1 MFSESYTEPR
11 SAIRDAIR
19 TFFSFLD
26 RSVYALLGIVY
37 QLFFSVASAD
47 IFSTG
52 VITRFYQRVQLII
65 GIFVL
70 FQLAMTVLRGIVNPD
85 SFNDSKKGAYNLIM
99 RICTALVM
107 LSLIVPIN
115 IPSASNEFEK
125 QINNNGL
132 LFGTLYSL
140 QHRILK
146 NNTIGK
152 MVMGVKE
159 DESNF
164 LAGEDDEGLKTS
176 SNIFTSTIIKGFY
189 RINLLP
195 ETDTFKYKQE
205 EGKEPDQI
213 NENRMCQDIDD
224 TIINEYKKV
233 DANPGKI
240 ISYVNETCNP
250 DDSVLRAAG
259 ITDTKGKMYVFTYMP
274 LVSTIIGVI
283 FVIILLGFCVDVAM
297 RAIKLAVL
305 RLLAPIPIISYM
317 DPKGGKDNAFD
328 AWVKALTSTYLDLF
342 IRIAAV
348 YFILYIIQEMLT
360 KGIVTS
366 STGVLKVFTYIF
378 ICIGLFYFAKE
389 APKFIKQILG
399 IKDDGAGIFS
409 GVGKVLG
416 MGAAAGGMIGSGI
429 ASARA
434 SEMAD
439 KTREAFGKAPQGASE
454 RLRNRGKHLLA
465 GITGGV
471 AGGIT
476 GAAAAVNAKDHRF
489 KNTMEAMQKRNAAQ
503 LAKGNDGS
511 TLFGRMGSTLKQ
523 FGTGD
528 TSAAA
533 IDRQI
538 STNKTRIDALK
549 AVKSRVSSEM
559 IKADWTGAE
568 LKKGDK
574 YLMRGA
580 NKNNNGA
587 TEDVTGRINYK
598 DFMAR
603 KSAAEAAGKTHFDI
617 VTRQANGST
626 GSYTISME
634 DAERYKG
641 FLLKENENDYISTHT
656 SDERRKALEDAGFKI
671 DDRLMTLI
679 NNANIT
685 GTVNVD
691 AARNSD
697 GSLNDDAFKS
707 ENLRNVTDRDS
718 INKGIEAYED
728 YNSELNRRNAI
739 SKANDRY
746 SSKK

>member
-416 MGAAAGGMIGSGI
+416 MGAAAGGMIGSGL

-434 SEMAD
+434 SKMAD
-439 KTREAFGKAPQGASE
+439 QTREAFGQAPEDSSK

-511 TLFGRMGSTLKQ
+511 TLFGRMGSSMKQ

-528 TSAAA
+528 TSAAS
-533 IDRQI
+533 IERQI
-538 STNKTRIDALK
+538 STNKARIDSLK
-549 AVKSRVSSEM
+549 AIKSRVSSEM
-559 IKADWTGAE
+559 IKSEYTSGSLGIKDSAG
-568 LKKGDK
+568 K
-574 YLMRGA
+574 YVRA
-580 NKNNNGA
+580 
-587 TEDVTGRINYK
+587 NYK
-598 DFMAR
+598 SFMA
-603 KSAAEAAGKTHFDI
+603 AYEAAKTAKSNT
-617 VTRQANGST
+617 VTFKNTAT
-626 GSYTISME
+626 GQDYTISME
-634 DAERYKG
+634 EAEMRKG
-641 FLLKENENDYISTHT
+641 LLLKNNEDNYIKRMTNYQVTKEDIADGDSAANYAMAANEKQ
-656 SDERRKALEDAGFKI
+656 DERLTTLVHNANVIGSAVTFERNPEDGRITIDKEKGYGSVVGRSSVNDSIDALED
-671 DDRLMTLI
+671 
-679 NNANIT
+679 
-685 GTVNVD
+685 
-691 AARNSD
+691 
-697 GSLNDDAFKS
+697 
-707 ENLRNVTDRDS
+707 
-718 INKGIEAYED
+718 
-728 YNSELNRRNAI
+728 YNTQLNRENAI
-739 SKANDRY
+739 NKANDRY

>member
-1 MFSESYTEPR
+1 MLSESYTEPR

-19 TFFSFLD
+19 TFFSSLD
-26 RSVYALLGIVY
+26 RAVYALLGIVY

-70 FQLAMTVLRGIVNPD
+70 FQLAMTILRGIVNPD

-152 MVMGVKE
+152 MVMGVKD

-176 SNIFTSTIIKGFY
+176 ANIFTSTIIKGFY

-205 EGKEPDQI
+205 DGKEPDQI

-224 TIINEYKKV
+224 EIINEYKKV
-233 DANPGKI
+233 DADPGKI
-240 ISYVNETCNP
+240 IGYVNETCNP

-259 ITDTKGKMYVFTYMP
+259 ITNTKGKMYVFTYMP
-274 LVSTIIGVI
+274 LVSTVIGVI

-389 APKFIKQILG
+389 APKFIKQVLG

-416 MGAAAGGMIGSGI
+416 IGAAAGGMVGSGL

-434 SEMAD
+434 SRMAD
-439 KTREAFGKAPQGASE
+439 ETREAFGQTPEDSSK

-471 AGGIT
+471 VGGVAG
-476 GAAAAVNAKDHRF
+476 GAAAINAKDHRMR
-489 KNTMEAMQKRNAAQ
+489 NAMEAMQKRNAAAI
-503 LAKGNDGS
+503 AKGNDGS
-511 TLFGRMGSTLKQ
+511 TLFGRLGSSVKQ
-523 FGTGD
+523 YTTGD
-528 TSAAA
+528 TKASSLE
-533 IDRQI
+533 RQI
-538 STNKTRIDALK
+538 GTNKSRIDALK
-549 AVKSRVSSEM
+549 AVKSRVSGEM
-559 IKADWTGAE
+559 IKSDWTGGDLGIAADNAGNRIGKVNFKHYEAQLAE
-568 LKKGDK
+568 ARARGDGK
-574 YLMRGA
+574 MTFRDLA
-580 NKNNNGA
+580 GA
-587 TEDVTGRINYK
+587 THE
-598 DFMAR
+598 
-603 KSAAEAAGKTHFDI
+603 
-617 VTRQANGST
+617 
-626 GSYTISME
+626 ISLA
-634 DAERYKG
+634 DAERQRG
-641 FLLKENENDYISTHT
+641 FLLKNNEDDFVVQHVNGTAA
-656 SDERRKALEDAGFKI
+656 KV

-679 NNANIT
+679 HDANIT
-685 GTVNVD
+685 KTVDVNM
-691 AARNSD
+691 ARNAD
-697 GSLNDDAFKS
+697 GSLNDKAFEGK
-707 ENLRNVTDRDS
+707 NLVDITNRDS
-718 INKGIEAYED
+718 INKAIEAFED

-739 SKANDRY
+739 NKANDRY